1 MLSAT
6 EIFCLV
12 NPGLNPFLLRRRIFS
27 LLSRASLPVD
37 MEKPRKSEKLH
48 SKPKKKEK
56 VKVKVKDLRT
66 LGEQLLTS
74 RAHIN
79 NLPILL
85 TYITPN
91 SPPQHAL
98 QSLLPLQAFF
108 TPLLPKLP
116 PVSTSTSS
124 NSDPDPDP
132 EFIYLTWLRSKFDDL
147 VRSLIELL
155 VSSQSEDALRVPY
168 CSVLFCF
175 SFIIF
180 V

>member
-1 MLSAT
+1 
-6 EIFCLV
+6 
-12 NPGLNPFLLRRRIFS
+12 
-27 LLSRASLPVD
+27 

-48 SKPKKKEK
+48 SKTKKKE
-56 VKVKVKDLRT
+56 KVKVKDLRT

-124 NSDPDPDP
+124 NSDPDP

-155 VSSQSEDALRVPY
+155 VSSQSEDALRVPC

-175 SFIIF
+175 CSIIF